1 MMFSVGTKVR
11 LTGKFLRSTGQY
23 TGGDANGKWLI
34 VACDCALCKG
44 GEHCAVNEPALDYGQ
59 WDDIPKE
66 ERPRWRHFAA
76 ANLEAVGRFSK
87 ARDR

>member
-1 MMFSVGTKVR
+1 MTFPVGTKVH
-11 LTGKFLRSTGQY
+11 LTGHFLRSTGQY

-34 VACDCALCKG
+34 VACDCELCKR

-66 ERPRWRHFAA
+66 KQPKWRHFAI
-76 ANLEAVGRFSK
+76 ANLEEAGKPSK
-87 ARDR
+87 DKDR